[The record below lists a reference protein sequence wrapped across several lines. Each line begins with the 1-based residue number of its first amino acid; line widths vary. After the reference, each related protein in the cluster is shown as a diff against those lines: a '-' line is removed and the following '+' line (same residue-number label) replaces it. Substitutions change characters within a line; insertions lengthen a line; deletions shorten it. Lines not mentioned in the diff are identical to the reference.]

1 MKNDWLP
8 IIKMTRMQK
17 GEMIL
22 IVSYGP
28 ILIFCYYFSVLRSEI
43 HLHEAARKNSVDRV
57 RKLITDRVDV
67 NSRNN
72 VSYMYIESM
81 CNVF

>member
-1 MKNDWLP
+1 MIVIMSNVH
-8 IIKMTRMQK
+8 
-17 GEMIL
+17 IL
-22 IVSYGP
+22 ILHYLFP
-28 ILIFCYYFSVLRSEI
+28 VLRSEI

-72 VSYMYIESM
+72 VSMF
-81 CNVF
+81 NQ